1 MEQRMKPDVL
11 RSQLGRHHGL
21 AAVLCR
27 RALAFLLVPLLTLG
41 GSLPLVAQPLDGKPI
56 QSIEFK
62 GGKGLSQET
71 LLYYLGIKVG
81 DTLDRDK
88 LNANLKQLWNRGLI
102 DDISVDAA
110 PEGAGVHVTITIK
123 ERPV

>member
-1 MEQRMKPDVL
+1 MKPDVL
-11 RSQLGRHHGL
+11 RKLLGRHHGL
-21 AAVLCR
+21 AAALCR

-41 GSLPLVAQPLDGKPI
+41 GSLPVVAQPLDGKPI

-81 DTLDRDK
+81 DPLDQEK
-88 LNANLKQLWNRGLI
+88 LNNNIKQLWNRGLV
-102 DDISVDAA
+102 DDIAVDAT
-110 PEGAGVHVTITIK
+110 PEGPGVHLTVTIK
-123 ERPV
+123 ERPILRSI